1 MAATKRRLD
10 SSRANKKHAK
20 RSKKLVNKL
29 YNERDNKLVEL
40 EDAGA
45 TAEERIAV
53 RKEYSKK
60 VANASKPR
68 GRAKPASIAKFE
80 KLEDRA
86 KNNPTKSNVAKVNS
100 IKKAGKKRGWADG
113 AKDH

>member
-1 MAATKRRLD
+1 MAKRKRLD
-10 SSRANKKHAK
+10 SSRANKKYAK
-20 RSKKLVNKL
+20 RSKKVIKKL
-29 YNERDNKLVEL
+29 TDERDNKLVNL

-45 TAEERIAV
+45 KADERMSV
-53 RKEYSKK
+53 RNEYSKK
-60 VANASKPR
+60 IANASKPR
-68 GRAKPASIAKFE
+68 GKTNPASIAKFE

-113 AKDH
+113 AKDY

>member
-1 MAATKRRLD
+1 MAKRLD

-29 YNERDNKLVEL
+29 YNERDNKLIKL

-45 TAEERIAV
+45 KAEERIAV

-60 VANASKPR
+60 IDSVSKPR
-68 GRAKPASIAKFE
+68 GKATPVSIAKFE

-86 KNNPTKSNVAKVNS
+86 NDNPTKKNVARLNA
-100 IKKAGKKRGWADG
+100 IKKAGKKRGWVDG